1 MGIKSDLQGIKA
13 IEDKLTSNK
22 VANFAY
28 TDQAYADNDATGV
41 AEYDADNEQN
51 IPVADASIL
60 NVNETIL
67 TKGWRSQASSVTR
80 MLMNH
85 FLGRISYNLN
95 KVNDLMSSL
104 LDKLYDAIGSA
115 DGIAPLNANGV
126 LDYAY
131 GGTNASTQSGAKVNL
146 EINNVVNTGDS
157 ANASSGGTTKFT
169 TGGAYNILTSFA
181 DIFSTSV
188 SYSAGDLVTYQ
199 NKFYECTSGHSAG
212 AWNSS
217 HFTVRTVSYLLKTY
231 VLPALANVFSS
242 TASYSTGD
250 FVVYQNRL
258 YRCTAS
264 HSGAWNSSH
273 FTLTNLNSIND
284 SLDNLESDIQDMI
297 DDLDEG
303 KADYTDLAPLFSTS
317 TSYSVGDYVIYN
329 YNLYRCTVA
338 HSGSWN
344 ASHFTLVTVGSDLKN
359 KADKSTIGVPSDALL
374 HYSFDSLPDLPDGT
388 YVYKRNK
395 DWTNVDWTRDNT
407 RFTFSIENKC
417 LKAEYT
423 SSTSGYLQAYKDNS
437 AGYAG
442 NFVMIRIKADMVHEV
457 SKRLYILVGLDSIG
471 SITLHNGY
479 NEYAFNT
486 TSKTASR
493 MILQISNAEQ
503 GDTFIFEQ
511 FYIGNGNT
519 TSASVPLLDNSGN
532 GNNAVISNFVKTNG
546 VTGKG
551 GLFSSYSA
559 SHLDTVT
566 ISERNKTFS
575 CWFNCNSSTVGTVLS
590 NNSGLTVRL
599 SSGTLYLDYNGTSTT
614 VSSVSTGTVYHLA
627 VVCSA
632 DDIKVYLNGVLK
644 STVSVTVQTVPHTI
658 YVGSLDS
665 AGTTGFNGMIDDF
678 QIFNR
683 VLSLDEVT
691 ALYLNRANTPKFY
704 DINNYNL
711 EHCDVASVGGTGKY
725 IESVS
730 QTDGKLS
737 AVAQNLDTVPV
748 QNSQKPLTSGALY
761 NFFGGNTDYNVWLGK
776 VLGWALGRKWT
787 SITSPNYSFN
797 YIASDGSTFVA
808 CSNNNGLYSSTDG
821 IDWVKYGGG
830 TYSFTYATHNSSG
843 YWVACSNHGLYV
855 GGTVTWTSVSNTASE
870 TFTYAYYTGTT
881 WYACSNGGIWSSST
895 GNTWTKVS
903 GAASLSESRATSV
916 CVTRDGYGIAT
927 FIDPN
932 NPEGHYGWVCYKEP
946 GSTNWHMYS
955 YGGPTYYE
963 KAWSV
968 SFANGI
974 WVLASNNHNVDAG
987 LYYREGNTSDWKR
1000 ASIDTGTYLSFTY
1013 VTFAGGIWLA
1023 STDTQGI
1030 YWSADGKS
1038 WFKCKGESRLASVQV
1053 VSVAYSNGLWLAC
1066 SNGGLLWS
1074 NDAMVWHR
1082 ATWNG
1087 DAYIANAVAYAKG
1100 KWVSCGS
1107 LFTYSDYTNVDLQ

>member
-13 IEDKLTSNK
+13 IEDTLTSNK

-28 TDQAYADNDATGV
+28 TDQAYTENDATGV
-41 AEYDADNEQN
+41 SEYDVDNEQN

-104 LDKLYDAIGSA
+104 LDKLDNAIGSA

-157 ANASSGGTTKFT
+157 PNVSSGGTTKFT

-181 DIFSTSV
+181 DIFSTSA

-212 AWNSS
+212 AWNAS
-217 HFTVRTVSYLLKTY
+217 HFTARTVSYLLKTY

-242 TASYSTGD
+242 TASYSIGD

-258 YRCTAS
+258 YRCTTN

-273 FTLTNLNSIND
+273 FTLANLNSIND
-284 SLDNLESDIQDMI
+284 SIDNLESDIRDMI

-317 TSYSVGDYVIYN
+317 TSYTVGDYVIYN

-344 ASHFTLVTVGSDLKN
+344 ASNFTLVTVGSELKN
-359 KADKSTIGVPSDALL
+359 KTDKGTIGVPSDSLL

-388 YVYKRNK
+388 YVYKHNK
-395 DWTNVDWTRDNT
+395 DWTSVDWTRENT
-407 RFTFSIENKC
+407 KLTFSIENKC

-423 SSTSGYLQAYKDNS
+423 SSTSGFLQAYRYNS
-437 AGYAG
+437 AGYSG
-442 NFVMIRIKADMVHEV
+442 NFVIIRVKANMVHEA

-471 SITLHNGY
+471 SIALHNGY
-479 NEYAFNT
+479 NEYVFNT
-486 TSKTASR
+486 VNKSSTR

-519 TSASVPLLDNSGN
+519 TNASVPLLDNSGN
-532 GNNAVISNFVKTNG
+532 GNNAVISNFVKTDG

-551 GLFSSYSA
+551 GLFSSYSS
-559 SHLDTVT
+559 SHLDTIT
-566 ISERNKTFS
+566 ISERNKSFS
-575 CWFNCNSSTVGTVLS
+575 CWFSCNIYIEGTVLS
-590 NNSGLTVRL
+590 NNSGLAVRL
-599 SSGTLYLDYNGTSTT
+599 SSGTLYLDYDGTSTS
-614 VSSVSTGTVYHLA
+614 VSSVSTGTIYHLA
-627 VVCSA
+627 VVCGA
-632 DDIKVYLNGVLK
+632 DDIKVYLDGVLK
-644 STVSVTVQTVPHTI
+644 STVSVTVQTIPHTI
-658 YVGSLDS
+658 YVGALDS

-683 VLSLDEVT
+683 PLSAEEVT
-691 ALYLNRANTPKFY
+691 ALYLNKANTPKFY
-704 DINNYNL
+704 DINNYNI
-711 EHCDVASVGGTGKY
+711 ENCDVASVGGSGKY

-748 QNSQKPLTSGALY
+748 QNSQKPVTSGALY
-761 NFFGGNTDYNVWLGK
+761 NFFGGNTDYKAWLGK
-776 VLGWALGRKWT
+776 VFGWALGRNWTQGSGGENYNFT
-787 SITSPNYSFN
+787 SITYNNNKWLACVAQHGIWYSDNGKSWTQASGGQSITFNAIIRYEGTSNIWVAGGTSSGLYYSFTEGSN
-797 YIASDGSTFVA
+797 WLQGDGDMHSITFYTICCVPGTGKVFAGSSSNGIWKSTDEGKTWSKIIAHASTSTFKHLIYVQDKDILVGASDSGLYYSSDRGNSWYSNSSSGSNSFYRVHYENGLFVASSTNAGIWYSENGIDWTRSVNTPTYCYDISYLNGVWVVVNGGSTNIFPLWWSIDGKNWSSGTGDLPVYA
-808 CSNNNGLYSSTDG
+808 GVSTGIFDIYSSNNICVAASAQHGLWWSTDG
-821 IDWVKYGGG
+821 KHWVQAIDAK
-830 TYSFTYATHNSSG
+830 T
-843 YWVACSNHGLYV
+843 
-855 GGTVTWTSVSNTASE
+855 
-870 TFTYAYYTGTT
+870 
-881 WYACSNGGIWSSST
+881 
-895 GNTWTKVS
+895 
-903 GAASLSESRATSV
+903 
-916 CVTRDGYGIAT
+916 
-927 FIDPN
+927 
-932 NPEGHYGWVCYKEP
+932 
-946 GSTNWHMYS
+946 
-955 YGGPTYYE
+955 
-963 KAWSV
+963 V
-968 SFANGI
+968 SFGSVHYANGT
-974 WVLASNNHNVDAG
+974 WAAG
-987 LYYREGNTSDWKR
+987 S
-1000 ASIDTGTYLSFTY
+1000 
-1013 VTFAGGIWLA
+1013 
-1023 STDTQGI
+1023 
-1030 YWSADGKS
+1030 
-1038 WFKCKGESRLASVQV
+1038 
-1053 VSVAYSNGLWLAC
+1053 YSG
-1066 SNGGLLWS
+1066 
-1074 NDAMVWHR
+1074 V
-1082 ATWNG
+1082 
-1087 DAYIANAVAYAKG
+1087 Y
-1100 KWVSCGS
+1100 
-1107 LFTYSDYTNVDLQ
+1107 YSDITNANIQ